1 MTSWD
6 FSRKENIASGE
17 LLLICVVRWRC
28 GGWFWRGCGP
38 WRGCGGWF
46 WCGDLLSFL
55 RMISDN
61 LYIVLRS
68 AVFIFLLLLVDLVD
82 WERVFALV
90 YELERDDVFKL

>member
-28 GGWFWRGCGP
+28 GF

-90 YELERDDVFKL
+90 